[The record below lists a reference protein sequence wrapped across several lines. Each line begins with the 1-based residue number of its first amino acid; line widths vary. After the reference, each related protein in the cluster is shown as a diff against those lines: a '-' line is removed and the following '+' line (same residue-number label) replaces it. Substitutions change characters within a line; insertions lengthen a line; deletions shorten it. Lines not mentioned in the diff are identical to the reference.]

1 MKINQP
7 VTQREVPM
15 KDGTI
20 LVSKTDLKGR
30 ITFCNDEFVQISG
43 FSERELIGASHNIVR
58 HPDMPPAAFADLWD
72 TLKRGEPWYGLV
84 KNRARNGDHYW
95 VYANVTPIVENGKVT
110 GYMSVRTKPAAR
122 QIEDAEKQ
130 YRRLWEQQKQNDRT
144 PAGQPSRATGDKPGL
159 RGRFAEPLLP
169 AIFLQLGALL
179 SFLGDAPMAATTALM
194 LLAPAAAMLMQQRE
208 RRRARRYHERI
219 STTLDD
225 LMEGRFFNWITPG
238 EDGDLGRIMRQL
250 RMIQIKL
257 GFDVV
262 DANETVLKLLNLVT
276 RLDNLAQRFQD
287 SAASMEESAANI
299 TEINSLVKNNSDNA
313 IDANRM
319 ASHAVTQV
327 EKSRDALD
335 RAVEAMTTIDNST
348 TKIADIIGVID
359 EIAFKTNLLALNAAV
374 EAAHAGDQGKGFAV
388 VADEVRTLSQLTTSA
403 ASEVKQLIQDNI
415 AKVKDGAEMIG
426 LSSDALRD
434 VVAEVENV
442 SQLISEISVSGKEQ
456 AIGIEML
463 SDNIQTINDTLQH
476 SSHMIHEASA
486 QSEQIGERAEE
497 YVEKTRIRTAA

>member
-30 ITFCNDEFVQISG
+30 ITFCNSDFVQISG
-43 FSERELIGASHNIVR
+43 FSERELIGASHNIIR
-58 HPDMPPAAFADLWD
+58 HPDVPPAAFADLWD
-72 TLKRGEPWYGLV
+72 TLQKGEPWYGVV
-84 KNRARNGDHYW
+84 KNRAKNGDHYW
-95 VYANVTPIVENGKVT
+95 VYANVTPIIENGKIT
-110 GYMSVRTKPAAR
+110 GYMSVRTKPSAR
-122 QIEDAEKQ
+122 QIEEAEKQ
-130 YRRLWEQQKQNDRT
+130 YQRLWEQQKRKAET
-144 PAGQPSRATGDKPGL
+144 SPSRATIGRPG
-159 RGRFAEPLLP
+159 RPSRFTRLLLP
-169 AIFLQLGALL
+169 TIVLQLGALL
-179 SFLGDAPMAATTALM
+179 SFLGE
-194 LLAPAAAMLMQQRE
+194 APAAATITLMLLVPIAAMATLRRE
-208 RRRARRYHERI
+208 RRQTRLYRERI
-219 STTLDD
+219 STTLNE

-238 EDGDLGRIMRQL
+238 GDEDLGRIMRQL

-257 GFDVV
+257 GFDVI

-276 RLDNLAQRFQD
+276 RLDNLAQRFRD
-287 SAASMEESAANI
+287 SASSMEQSAANI
-299 TEINSLVKNNSDNA
+299 TEINSLVKNNSENA

-319 ASHAVTQV
+319 ASHAVMQV

-335 RAVEAMTTIDNST
+335 RAVQAMTTIENST
-348 TKIADIIGVID
+348 TEIANIISVID

-415 AKVKDGAEMIG
+415 AKVKDGAEMID

-434 VVAEVENV
+434 VVTEVENV
-442 SQLISEISVSGKEQ
+442 SKLISEISVSGKEQ

-463 SDNIQTINDTLQH
+463 SENIQTINETLQH
-476 SSHMIHEASA
+476 SSHMIHETST

-497 YVEKTRIRTAA
+497 FVEKTRVRTAA